1 MHGTARVVACLTRRK
16 RRTNLLAARG
26 YSMKAGDLVTLSAYG
41 NNLGALYKWS
51 RDCRAYN
58 YKKAPMVGLVVKVAF
73 APYYPGDQQRYVV
86 RWIDENPPHGRNG
99 HYGADYFNRK
109 DLKFVKRVIN
119 ESR

>member
-1 MHGTARVVACLTRRK
+1 
-16 RRTNLLAARG
+16 
-26 YSMKAGDLVTLSAYG
+26 MKAGDLVTLSAYG

-51 RDCRAYN
+51 RACRAYN